1 MIGTTPTHIFYLPL
15 DPALLKRIK
24 NTYAQ
29 DGKGTLEKYETDCT
43 INGKELRLELSQED
57 TFKFDERSI
66 VDIQIRVLTNEGKAP
81 KTPVY
86 HIRPDE
92 CLDTEVLV

>member
-1 MIGTTPTHIFYLPL
+1 MIGTTPTHIFTLPF

-24 NTYAQ
+24 ITYAQ
-29 DGKGTLEKYETDCT
+29 NGKVILEKYETDCT
-43 INGKELRLELSQED
+43 IEGREIRLELSQED

-66 VDIQIRVLTNEGKAP
+66 VDIQIRVLTHDGKAP

-92 CLDTEVLV
+92 CLDTEVLS